1 MTGIP
6 PVPDVPDLPDRP
18 DLPGLSVDLV
28 ELRQAPGSSGIFAD
42 FDGTLS
48 EIVDEPSAAVAVP
61 GVLAVL
67 DALAGRYRQVG
78 LLSGRPVA
86 FLESRVSGPDGIPG
100 LSARLALAG
109 LYGLET
115 IVDGERR
122 DHPLG
127 GVWREAVDDIA
138 SRSESRGPEGMR
150 VESKG
155 LSLTLHYRG
164 RPEREADVRN
174 WAEEQAARSGLTVR
188 PARMSFELHPPIDV
202 DKGTALLDLVAP
214 EVDGRRVTQLT
225 SICFLGDDVGD
236 LPAFDGLDRLAEMG
250 LTTVRIG
257 VRSPEGSP
265 ELLERADVVVDGPTG
280 ALALLAA
287 LAAS

>member
-1 MTGIP
+1 MTS
-6 PVPDVPDLPDRP
+6 VPDVSTDLA
-18 DLPGLSVDLV
+18 
-28 ELRQAPGSSGIFAD
+28 ELRGHPLSSGIFAD

-48 EIVDEPSAAVAVP
+48 EIVDEPADAVAVP

-67 DALAGRYRQVG
+67 GVLADRYAQVG
-78 LLSGRPVA
+78 VLSGRPVA
-86 FLESRVSGPDGIPG
+86 FLESRMSGAEAPPG

-115 IVDGERR
+115 IVGGERR

-138 SRSESRGPEGMR
+138 SRSKAHGPEGMR
-150 VESKG
+150 VEAKG

-164 RPEREADVRN
+164 RPEREADVRA
-174 WAEEQAARSGLTVR
+174 WAEQQAARSGLTVR

-214 EVDGRRVTQLT
+214 EVEGVRVPLLR
-225 SICFLGDDVGD
+225 SVCFLGDDVGD

-250 LTTVRIG
+250 LTTLRIG
-257 VRSPEGSP
+257 VRSAEGAAA
-265 ELLERADVVVDGPTG
+265 LLDRADLVVDGPTG
-280 ALALLAA
+280 SLAVLEA
-287 LAAS
+287 LAAPLSGGWSPSR

>member
-1 MTGIP
+1 MSPDPAGLPELP
-6 PVPDVPDLPDRP
+6 PELI
-18 DLPGLSVDLV
+18 
-28 ELRQAPGSSGIFAD
+28 ELRQDPPSSGIFAD

-48 EIVDEPSAAVAVP
+48 EIVDEPSDAIAVP
-61 GVLAVL
+61 GALAAL
-67 DALAGRYRQVG
+67 DALAARFGQVG

-86 FLESRVSGPDGIPG
+86 FLESRVSGPEGIPG
-100 LSARLALAG
+100 LSARLSLAG

-115 IVDGERR
+115 IVDGRRR

-138 SRSESRGPEGMR
+138 SRSAARGPEGMR

-164 RPEREADVRN
+164 RPEREADVRA
-174 WAEEQAARSGLTVR
+174 WAEQQADRSGLTVR

-214 EVDGRRVTQLT
+214 EVDGRRVPLLR

-236 LPAFDGLDRLAEMG
+236 LPAFDGLDRLADMG
-250 LTTVRIG
+250 LRVVRVA

-265 ELLERADVVVDGPTG
+265 ELLARADVVVDGPFG
-280 ALALLAA
+280 ALALLEA
-287 LAAS
+287 LAVG